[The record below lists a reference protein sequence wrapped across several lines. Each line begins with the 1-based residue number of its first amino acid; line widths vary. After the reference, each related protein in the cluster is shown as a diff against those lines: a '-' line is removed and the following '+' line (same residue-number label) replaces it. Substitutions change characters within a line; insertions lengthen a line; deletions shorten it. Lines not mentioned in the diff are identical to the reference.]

1 MNFTAQ
7 FTKIDSG
14 YMGQIAEWPQVV
26 TEGDS
31 LEDCRL
37 QLKDAIRQMIL
48 AHKQLGIEIPK
59 NKVVF
64 EKISLEPEHVS

>member
-7 FTKIDSG
+7 FTKIESG
-14 YMGQIAEWPQVV
+14 YMGQLAEWPQVV

-37 QLKDAIRQMIL
+37 QLKDAILQMIL
-48 AHKQLGIEIPK
+48 AHKQLGIEIPNRKVWDYKK
-59 NKVVF
+59 NIF
-64 EKISLEPEHVS
+64 LI